1 MKIRNQSRKKRQQET
16 KMLMLTK
23 ITTSITFFK
32 RFQTMR
38 RRSIMK
44 IVEKRNKKKLNR
56 HRRHYEM
63 LFETLQ
69 IVSHPTKPNN
79 VESKEKSF
87 FKLKIPNTKQKP
99 MTLKSL
105 QHSKDKVGGSGKK
118 A

>member
-1 MKIRNQSRKKRQQET
+1 
-16 KMLMLTK
+16 MLTK

-44 IVEKRNKKKLNR
+44 IVEKRNQMVKKKKLNR

-79 VESKEKSF
+79 VESKEKSI
-87 FKLKIPNTKQKP
+87 FKSKNPNTKQKP

-105 QHSKDKVGGSGKK
+105 QHNINFNP
-118 A
+118 

>member
-1 MKIRNQSRKKRQQET
+1 
-16 KMLMLTK
+16 
-23 ITTSITFFK
+23 
-32 RFQTMR
+32 MR

-56 HRRHYEM
+56 YRRHYEM

-79 VESKEKSF
+79 VESKDKSI
-87 FKLKIPNTKQKP
+87 FKSKNPNTKQKP

-105 QHSKDKVGGSGKK
+105 QHNINFNP
-118 A
+118 